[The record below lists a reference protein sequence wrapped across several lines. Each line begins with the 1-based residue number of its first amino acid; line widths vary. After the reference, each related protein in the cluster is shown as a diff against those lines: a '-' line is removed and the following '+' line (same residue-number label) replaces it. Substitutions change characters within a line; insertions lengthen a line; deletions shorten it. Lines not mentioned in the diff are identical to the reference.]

1 MSNEGQR
8 ILIVDDEDCL
18 ARLMT
23 TLLEHL
29 GYTVD
34 QASDGEQALQLGARH
49 DYSAIICDLLMPI
62 VNGMELYARWQAE
75 SPQLAERVIF
85 ITGDSPGKRTH
96 EFLAVAGRPCLYK
109 PFDAQDLVVTL
120 DEVLGAA
127 YAS

>member
-29 GYTVD
+29 GYRVD
-34 QASDGEQALQLGARH
+34 QASDGEEALELGSKH
-49 DYSAIICDLLMPI
+49 DYSAVICDLLMPTI
-62 VNGMELYARWQAE
+62 NGIELYQTWQAE

-85 ITGDSPGKRTH
+85 VTGDNLGTQTS
-96 EFLAVAGRPCLYK
+96 EFLDVAGRPCLYK
-109 PFDAQDLVVTL
+109 PFDIRDLVATL
-120 DEVLGAA
+120 DEVLGAT